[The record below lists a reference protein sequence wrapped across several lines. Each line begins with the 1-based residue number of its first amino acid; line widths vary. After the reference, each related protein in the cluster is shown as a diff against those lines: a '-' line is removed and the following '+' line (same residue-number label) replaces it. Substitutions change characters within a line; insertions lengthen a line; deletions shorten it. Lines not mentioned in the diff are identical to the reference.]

1 MGAPVSTNSY
11 LRPTQILLG
20 STSEI
25 YVVERARIDARVP
38 RKFHWSMTRTK
49 HRYVD
54 RKLIDCPWKGR
65 GCYFFSK
72 KYRHTVCVQWISVN
86 TYKSVALLIRAFN
99 SLTHAS
105 RSTHSNVDVIRHWT
119 SIFGRDI
126 SRVSPVPVP
135 WQIFSSCVQLV
146 SNLRDENSVGRTE
159 SNELQLNEL

>member
-11 LRPTQILLG
+11 LRPTRILLG

-54 RKLIDCPWKGR
+54 RKLIDCSWKGR
-65 GCYFFSK
+65 GCYFYSK

-99 SLTHAS
+99 SLTHAW
-105 RSTHSNVDVIRHWT
+105 RSTHSNVEH
-119 SIFGRDI
+119 
-126 SRVSPVPVP
+126 
-135 WQIFSSCVQLV
+135 
-146 SNLRDENSVGRTE
+146 NST
-159 SNELQLNEL
+159 LNEHFRAWYFTCLPCPYPLTDFFLLCAARL